1 MSWLMVSVKMFAS
14 CYADGW
20 IGRVMVAKGRHH
32 AGIIVE
38 KELETWLENFGFA
51 FGTFSG
57 YPS

>member
-1 MSWLMVSVKMFAS
+1 LLIQLVDERLMVSVNVCQLLRRWLESDGGEGAAS
-14 CYADGW
+14 
-20 IGRVMVAKGRHH
+20 

-38 KELETWLENFGFA
+38 KELENFGFA